1 MGLTRRR
8 FLKALGG
15 AVAAVGVGAGLGC
28 GSSGGSGTRGT
39 QSTPGGGSDG
49 GSSSAGGDG
58 GDPSADGGAPAQ
70 LTGRVVRPGDA
81 DYDGARANFNARFS
95 RMPGAIVFA
104 ASSADVANAI
114 AWARANNQPLRA
126 RSGRHSYE
134 AYSLVDAGVVV
145 DVSAINDVAYDPV
158 GGRARIGAGASVLA
172 VYEKLAASGVT
183 LPTGSCASLG
193 IAGVALGGGIGVLGR
208 KFGLTCDHLVS
219 ADVVTADG
227 RTLTASAASEPDLF
241 WALRGGGGGNF
252 GVVTAFEFAVRP
264 VGNVAIYNV
273 SWHAADFPSVMRAW
287 QSWAPYTDPALFS
300 ELSVDPSSCYSSG
313 LYLGSAD
320 DLQKNLAPLLAAGS
334 PMGLQIQS
342 MSYLDAA
349 RLFSDEGGPG
359 VRPKFKN
366 GSAYVTTSLPDAAI
380 AAMQQQLA
388 AAPSSAAT
396 LQLDNMGGAIAAVG
410 AGDTAFAHRQA
421 LFDIQ
426 FESYWTDDA
435 DEPANRAWVKAA
447 RAALA
452 PYTDGAYVNYI
463 DADVTDASVYY
474 GGNLARLSSVKRTYD
489 PDGYFSFAQSIP
501 K

>member
-1 MGLTRRR
+1 M
-8 FLKALGG
+8 
-15 AVAAVGVGAGLGC
+15 VAAGC
-28 GSSGGSGTRGT
+28 GSGSSGGTRGPT
-39 QSTPGGGSDG
+39 STPDG
-49 GSSSAGGDG
+49 TSPGSSTPPGATPPGDTG
-58 GDPSADGGAPAQ
+58 PGDMSPPPQ

-81 DYDGARANFNARFS
+81 AYDDARANFNGRFS
-95 RMPGAIVFA
+95 MRPSAIVFA
-104 ASSADVANAI
+104 ATSADVANAI

-134 AYSLVDAGVVV
+134 AYSLVDNGVVV
-145 DVSAINDVAYDPV
+145 DVSAMNDVAYDAV
-158 GGRARIGAGASVLA
+158 SGRARIGAGASVLS
-172 VYEKLAASGVT
+172 VYEKLATSGVT

-208 KFGLTCDHLVS
+208 KFGLTCDHIVS

-227 RTLTASAASEPDLF
+227 RTLTASASSEPELF

-252 GVVTAFEFAVRP
+252 GVVTSFTFQTRP

-273 SWHAADFPSVMRAW
+273 SWNVADFPSVMSAW
-287 QSWAPYTDPALFS
+287 QKWAPYTDPALFS
-300 ELSVDPSSCYSSG
+300 ELSVDKTTCYSSG
-313 LYLGSAD
+313 LYLGSAS
-320 DLQKNLAPLLAAGS
+320 DLQKLLAPLLAAGS
-334 PMGLQIQS
+334 PMGLSIQS
-342 MSYLDAA
+342 MSYIDAA
-349 RLFSDEGGPG
+349 RAFSDEGGPG
-359 VRPKFKN
+359 ARPKFKN
-366 GSAYVTTSLPDAAI
+366 GSAYATTSFPDAAI

-396 LQLDNMGGAIAAVG
+396 MQLDNMGGAIAS
-410 AGDTAFAHRQA
+410 GDGAFAHRAA

-426 FESYWTDDA
+426 FETYWTDDA
-435 DEPANRAWVKAA
+435 DEAANHAWVKAA

-463 DADVTDASVYY
+463 DADVSDMGTYY